1 MFGENGIAAA
11 APRREGTASSVR
23 GGVFPFQIRVVS
35 EFWAGP
41 KWPALCP
48 PPEIDMIQYDP
59 FLWGWRDKTMRFF
72 VTPPPPKLKHAE
84 EEDLGHSIVVLIEC

>member
-11 APRREGTASSVR
+11 APRREGTAFTVR
-23 GGVFPFQIRVVS
+23 GGFSPFQIRVVS

-48 PPEIDMIQYDP
+48 PPEIDMIQCDHL
-59 FLWGWRDKTMRFF
+59 LWGQQDEATIFF
-72 VTPPPPKLKHAE
+72 VPSPPKLKHA
-84 EEDLGHSIVVLIEC
+84 